1 MIAVFERFPAFFAR
15 VMVNRVHTDSTL
27 FSIELLGNHSDCGVG
42 SIMLAS
48 NLLDFIDDGC
58 WLVDTFSEDAN
69 QSHCGG
75 FIHFDGV
82 FSDIHEKSIVITD
95 MESLG
100 VLKLAMDWLNLYKEW
115 AVLLYFLFTILNRFQ
130 FIADFSSSVLLLISD
145 FTDSSTS
152 LQVHVLE
159 LKHLIGLGK
168 FSRVKNLNLLICLFI
183 EITEHLHL
191 LDFLFD
197 VIDAINFLTV
207 LNLDFVLNS
216 DYIHYNFYSEH
227 SKRHEYYK

>member
-1 MIAVFERFPAFFAR
+1 MIAIFKRFTAFFAR
-15 VMVNRVHTDSTL
+15 VMVDRVHTYGTL
-27 FSIELLGNHSDCGVG
+27 FSIELFVNHSDCGVG
-42 SIMLAS
+42 SIMLVS

-58 WLVDTFSEDAN
+58 WLVETFSEDAN
-69 QSHCGG
+69 QRHCGG

-82 FSDIHEKSIVITD
+82 FSDIHEKSIGITD
-95 MESLG
+95 METLG
-100 VLKLAMDWLNLYKEW
+100 VLKLAMDCLKLCKEW
-115 AVLLYFLFTILNRFQ
+115 ADMLYFLFTILDSFQ

-145 FTDSSTS
+145 FTDSITS

-168 FSRVKNLNLLICLFI
+168 FFHVKNLNLLICLFI
-183 EITEHLHL
+183 EIIEHLHL

-207 LNLDFVLNS
+207 LNLNFVLNS
-216 DYIHYNFYSEH
+216 DYIHYNFYSGH
-227 SKRHEYYK
+227 CKRHGYYK